1 MFNNR
6 LKMHFFTK
14 ITLFLQKIIK
24 ISFLFNAKSYILKGL
39 GKNNIENTFILIYN
53 QYIEVIMEKLIL
65 LDSNSLINRAYYA
78 LPNLTN
84 HSGQYTGAIFGYLN
98 MLIKIVDTYK
108 PTHII
113 ATFDRK
119 APTFRKKIYDGYKAT
134 RKPMPHELASQLA
147 PLKEIIA
154 AMNIP
159 IVEMDGYEA
168 DDIIGTIAKKFDVQT
183 FIVTGD
189 KDSLQLIDDTT
200 TVLLTKKGITE
211 IAYYDEKAL
220 KEEGLVPSQIIDLKS
235 LMGDASDNI
244 PGVAGVGEKTARDLL
259 AKYST
264 LDGVYEHIDE
274 IKGKLQ
280 EKLLTNRDT
289 AYLSYK
295 LATINTHSPVDI
307 TLEEAKF
314 DYPPFSGEVKRL
326 LKALELTKIIDRL
339 QFDGETTAYANEVQ
353 HELPQTVDIDSEE
366 GLAEVL
372 SKIIMQGKF
381 SFSLSKKITIATEG
395 ECFNIVIA
403 ENLLGEGI
411 DYNAFIS
418 AMKGIFE
425 SEKIKKT
432 CYDIK
437 NVMHILMQNDVTLK
451 GAENDVLLK
460 AYLVDANR
468 NYKSEEEL
476 FNAYNLPEGDE
487 AALIQLID
495 DILDKELGERGLTKL
510 YKELELPLVEVLFE
524 MEKEGFR
531 VDLDILNEL
540 NKKYSEELDGL
551 LKEIIDYAGKPFNVN
566 STKQLASVLFE
577 DLGLKTG
584 KKTKTGYSTN
594 VEVLNSIKNQHP
606 IVPLILR
613 QRELAKLKSTY
624 LDGILPLIDSNQK
637 IHTVFKQTVT
647 ATGRLSSTEPNLQNI
662 PIRRSE
668 GKQIRKMFVASPN
681 NVLVCADYSQIELR
695 LMAQFS
701 GDETMIDAFNN
712 DIDIHATTASKV
724 FGVPLEM
731 VTPDM
736 RRQAKA
742 VNFGIIYG
750 ISDFGL
756 SEDLGIPVYK
766 ARDFIAGY
774 FATYPKVKQ
783 YMDKC
788 VEIAKQQGY
797 VTTYMNR
804 RREIP
809 ELKSSNY
816 NLRSFGER
824 VAMNMPL
831 QGSASDI
838 IKLAMLKVHKALK
851 EGGFKAKLIMQVHD
865 ELIIDCPVDEAQ
877 QVKKILVECMENN
890 TPDFKVKLVAECSA
904 GNNWLE
910 AK

>member
-1 MFNNR
+1 MD
-6 LKMHFFTK
+6 
-14 ITLFLQKIIK
+14 
-24 ISFLFNAKSYILKGL
+24 
-39 GKNNIENTFILIYN
+39 
-53 QYIEVIMEKLIL
+53 KLIL

-98 MLIKIVDTYK
+98 MLLKIVDTYK

-119 APTFRKKIYDGYKAT
+119 APTFRKQIYEGYKAT

-159 IVEMDGYEA
+159 ILEMDGYEA
-168 DDIIGTIAKKFDVQT
+168 DDIIGTLAKKFDTQT

-189 KDSLQLIDDTT
+189 KDSLQLIDSTT
-200 TVLLTKKGITE
+200 TVLLTKKGISE

-220 KEEGLVPSQIIDLKS
+220 SEEGLVPSQIIDLKS

-244 PGVAGVGEKTARDLL
+244 PGVAGVGEKTAKDLL

-264 LDGVYEHIDE
+264 LDGVYEHLDE
-274 IKGKLQ
+274 IKGKLHD
-280 EKLLTNRDT
+280 KLAENKDT
-289 AYLSYK
+289 AYLSYE
-295 LATINTHSPVDI
+295 LATINTHSPVEI

-339 QFDGETTAYANEVQ
+339 EFDGEENSAVSLIQAEI
-353 HELPQTVDIDSEE
+353 PQAQEINSQE
-366 GLAEVL
+366 GLSQVISKVL
-372 SKIIMQGKF
+372 MQGKF
-381 SFSLSKKITIATEG
+381 AFSLSKRITIAVDD
-395 ECFNIVIA
+395 ECYYIAIA
-403 ENLLGEGI
+403 ENLLDEGI
-411 DYNAFIS
+411 DYNAFIDS
-418 AMKGIFE
+418 MKGIFE
-425 SEKIKKT
+425 SEKIKKI
-432 CYDIK
+432 CYDSK
-437 NVMHILMQNDVTLK
+437 NIMHILMQNDVSLK
-451 GAENDVLLK
+451 GADSDVLLK
-460 AYLVDANR
+460 AYLIDANR

-476 FNAYNLPEGDE
+476 FNAYNLPEGED
-487 AALIQLID
+487 AALIQYID
-495 DILDKELGERGLTKL
+495 TILDRELKEKNLIRL
-510 YKELELPLVEVLFE
+510 YEELELPLVQVLFD

-540 NKKYSEELDGL
+540 KDKYSQELDGL

-624 LDGILPLIDSNQK
+624 LDGILPLIDSRQK
-637 IHTVFKQTVT
+637 IHTIFKQTVT

-662 PIRRSE
+662 PIRKSE
-668 GKQIRKMFVASPN
+668 GKQIRKMFIASPG

-701 GDETMIDAFNN
+701 GDETMLDAFNN
-712 DIDIHATTASKV
+712 NIDIHATTASKV
-724 FGVPLEM
+724 FGVPIEM
-731 VTPDM
+731 VTADM

-774 FATYPKVKQ
+774 FATYPKVKE
-783 YMDKC
+783 YMNKC
-788 VEIAKQQGY
+788 VETAKEQGY
-797 VTTYMNR
+797 VTTDMNR

-851 EGGFKAKLIMQVHD
+851 DGGYKAKLIMQVHD
-865 ELIIDCPVDEAQ
+865 ELIIDCPYDEVQ
-877 QVKKILVECMENN
+877 QVKEILVDCMQNN
-890 TPDFKVKLVAECSA
+890 TPDFKVKLVAECGF

>member
-1 MFNNR
+1 MD
-6 LKMHFFTK
+6 
-14 ITLFLQKIIK
+14 
-24 ISFLFNAKSYILKGL
+24 
-39 GKNNIENTFILIYN
+39 
-53 QYIEVIMEKLIL
+53 KLIL

-98 MLIKIVDTYK
+98 MLLKIVDTYK

-119 APTFRKKIYDGYKAT
+119 APTFRKQIYEGYKAT
-134 RKPMPHELASQLA
+134 RKPMPHELASQLE

-159 IVEMDGYEA
+159 ILEMDGYEA
-168 DDIIGTIAKKFDVQT
+168 DDIIGTLAKKFDTQT

-189 KDSLQLIDDTT
+189 KDSLQLIDPTT
-200 TVLLTKKGITE
+200 TVLLTKKGISE

-220 KEEGLVPSQIIDLKS
+220 SEEGLVPSQIIDLKS

-244 PGVAGVGEKTARDLL
+244 PGVAGVGEKTAKDLL

-264 LDGVYEHIDE
+264 LDGVYEHLDE
-274 IKGKLQ
+274 IKGKLHD
-280 EKLLTNRDT
+280 KLAENKDT
-289 AYLSYK
+289 AYLSYE
-295 LATINTHSPVDI
+295 LATINTHSPVEI

-339 QFDGETTAYANEVQ
+339 EFDGEENSAASLIQAEI
-353 HELPQTVDIDSEE
+353 PQAQEINSQE
-366 GLAEVL
+366 GLSQVI
-372 SKIIMQGKF
+372 SKILMQGKF
-381 SFSLSKKITIATEG
+381 AFSLSKRITIAVDD
-395 ECFNIVIA
+395 ECYYIAIA
-403 ENLLGEGI
+403 ENLLDEGI
-411 DYNAFIS
+411 DYNAFIDS
-418 AMKGIFE
+418 MKGIFE
-425 SEKIKKT
+425 SEKIKKI
-432 CYDIK
+432 CYDSK
-437 NVMHILMQNDVTLK
+437 NIMHILMQNDVSLK
-451 GAENDVLLK
+451 GADSDVLLK
-460 AYLVDANR
+460 AYLIDANR

-476 FNAYNLPEGDE
+476 FNAYNLPEGED
-487 AALIQLID
+487 AALIQYID
-495 DILDKELGERGLTKL
+495 TILDRELKEKNLVRL
-510 YKELELPLVEVLFE
+510 YEELELPLVQVLFD

-540 NKKYSEELDGL
+540 KDKYSQELDGL

-624 LDGILPLIDSNQK
+624 LDGILPLIDSRQK
-637 IHTVFKQTVT
+637 IHTIFKQTVT

-662 PIRRSE
+662 PIRKSE
-668 GKQIRKMFVASPN
+668 GKQIRKMFIASPG

-701 GDETMIDAFNN
+701 GDETMLDAFNN
-712 DIDIHATTASKV
+712 NIDIHATTASKV
-724 FGVPLEM
+724 FGVPIEM
-731 VTPDM
+731 VTADM

-774 FATYPKVKQ
+774 FATYPKVKE
-783 YMDKC
+783 YMNKC
-788 VEIAKQQGY
+788 VETAKEQGY

-851 EGGFKAKLIMQVHD
+851 DGGYKAKLIMQVHD
-865 ELIIDCPVDEAQ
+865 ELIIDCPNDEVQ
-877 QVKKILVECMENN
+877 QVKEILVDCMQNN
-890 TPDFKVKLVAECSA
+890 TPDFKVKLVAECGF

>member
-1 MFNNR
+1 MD
-6 LKMHFFTK
+6 
-14 ITLFLQKIIK
+14 
-24 ISFLFNAKSYILKGL
+24 
-39 GKNNIENTFILIYN
+39 
-53 QYIEVIMEKLIL
+53 KLIL

-98 MLIKIVDTYK
+98 MLLKIVDTYK

-119 APTFRKKIYDGYKAT
+119 APTFRKQIYEGYKAT
-134 RKPMPHELASQLA
+134 RKPMPHELASQLE

-159 IVEMDGYEA
+159 ILEMDGYEA
-168 DDIIGTIAKKFDVQT
+168 DDIIGTLAKKFDTQT

-189 KDSLQLIDDTT
+189 KDSLQLIDPTT
-200 TVLLTKKGITE
+200 TVLLTKKGISE

-220 KEEGLVPSQIIDLKS
+220 SEEGLVPSQIIDLKS

-244 PGVAGVGEKTARDLL
+244 PGVAGVGEKTAKDLL

-264 LDGVYEHIDE
+264 LDGVYEHLDE
-274 IKGKLQ
+274 IKGKLHD
-280 EKLLTNRDT
+280 KLAENKDT
-289 AYLSYK
+289 AYLSYE
-295 LATINTHSPVDI
+295 LATINTHSPVEI

-339 QFDGETTAYANEVQ
+339 EFDGEENSAASLIQAEI
-353 HELPQTVDIDSEE
+353 PQAQEINSQE
-366 GLAEVL
+366 GLSQVI
-372 SKIIMQGKF
+372 SKILMQGKF
-381 SFSLSKKITIATEG
+381 AFSLSKRITIAVDDA
-395 ECFNIVIA
+395 CYYIAIA
-403 ENLLGEGI
+403 ENLLDEGI
-411 DYNAFIS
+411 DYNAFIDS
-418 AMKGIFE
+418 MKGIFE
-425 SEKIKKT
+425 SEKIKKI
-432 CYDIK
+432 CYDSK
-437 NVMHILMQNDVTLK
+437 NIMHILMQNDVSLK
-451 GAENDVLLK
+451 GADSDVLLK
-460 AYLVDANR
+460 AYLIDANR

-476 FNAYNLPEGDE
+476 FNAYNLPEGED
-487 AALIQLID
+487 AALIQYID
-495 DILDKELGERGLTKL
+495 TILDRELKEKNLVRL
-510 YKELELPLVEVLFE
+510 YEELELPLVQVLFD

-540 NKKYSEELDGL
+540 KDKYSQELDGL

-624 LDGILPLIDSNQK
+624 LDGILPLIDSRQK
-637 IHTVFKQTVT
+637 IHTIFKQTVT

-662 PIRRSE
+662 PIRKSE
-668 GKQIRKMFVASPN
+668 GKQIRKMFIASPG

-701 GDETMIDAFNN
+701 GDETMLDAFNN
-712 DIDIHATTASKV
+712 NIDIHATTASKV
-724 FGVPLEM
+724 FGVPIEM
-731 VTPDM
+731 VTADM

-774 FATYPKVKQ
+774 FATYPKVKE
-783 YMDKC
+783 YMNKC
-788 VEIAKQQGY
+788 VETAKEQGY

-851 EGGFKAKLIMQVHD
+851 DGGYKAKLIMQVHD
-865 ELIIDCPVDEAQ
+865 ELIIDCPNDEVQ
-877 QVKKILVECMENN
+877 QVKEILVDCMQNN
-890 TPDFKVKLVAECSA
+890 TPDFKVKLVAECGF

>member
-1 MFNNR
+1 MD
-6 LKMHFFTK
+6 
-14 ITLFLQKIIK
+14 
-24 ISFLFNAKSYILKGL
+24 
-39 GKNNIENTFILIYN
+39 
-53 QYIEVIMEKLIL
+53 KLIL

-98 MLIKIVDTYK
+98 MLLKIVDTYK

-119 APTFRKKIYDGYKAT
+119 SPTFRKQIYEGYKAT

-159 IVEMDGYEA
+159 ILEMDGYEA
-168 DDIIGTIAKKFDVQT
+168 DDIIGTLAKKFDTQT

-189 KDSLQLIDDTT
+189 KDSLQLIDSTT
-200 TVLLTKKGITE
+200 TVLLTKKGISE

-220 KEEGLVPSQIIDLKS
+220 SEEGLVPSQIIDLKS

-244 PGVAGVGEKTARDLL
+244 PGVAGVGEKTAKDLL

-264 LDGVYEHIDE
+264 LDGVYEHLDE
-274 IKGKLQ
+274 IKGKLHD
-280 EKLLTNRDT
+280 KLAENKDT
-289 AYLSYK
+289 AYLSYE
-295 LATINTHSPVDI
+295 LATINTHSPVEI

-339 QFDGETTAYANEVQ
+339 EFDGEENSAASLIQAEI
-353 HELPQTVDIDSEE
+353 PQAQEINSQE
-366 GLAEVL
+366 GLSQVISKVL
-372 SKIIMQGKF
+372 MQGKF
-381 SFSLSKKITIATEG
+381 AFSLSKRITIAVDD
-395 ECFNIVIA
+395 ECYYIAIA
-403 ENLLGEGI
+403 ENLLDEGI
-411 DYNAFIS
+411 DYNAFIDS
-418 AMKGIFE
+418 MKGIFE
-425 SEKIKKT
+425 SEKIKKI
-432 CYDIK
+432 CYDSK
-437 NVMHILMQNDVTLK
+437 NIMHILMQNDVSLK
-451 GAENDVLLK
+451 GADSDVLLK
-460 AYLVDANR
+460 AYLIDANR

-476 FNAYNLPEGDE
+476 FNAYNLPEGED
-487 AALIQLID
+487 AALIQYID
-495 DILDKELGERGLTKL
+495 TILDRELKEKNLVRL
-510 YKELELPLVEVLFE
+510 YEELELPLVQVLFD

-540 NKKYSEELDGL
+540 KDKYSQELDGL

-624 LDGILPLIDSNQK
+624 LDGIQPLIDSRQK
-637 IHTVFKQTVT
+637 IHTIFKQTVT

-662 PIRRSE
+662 PIRKNE
-668 GKQIRKMFVASPN
+668 GKQIRKMFIASPG

-701 GDETMIDAFNN
+701 GDETMLEAFNN
-712 DIDIHATTASKV
+712 NIDIHATTASKV
-724 FGVPLEM
+724 FGVPIEM
-731 VTPDM
+731 VTADM

-774 FATYPKVKQ
+774 FATYPKVKE
-783 YMDKC
+783 YMNKC
-788 VEIAKQQGY
+788 VETAKEQGY

-851 EGGFKAKLIMQVHD
+851 DGGYKAKLIMQVHD
-865 ELIIDCPVDEAQ
+865 ELIIDCPYDEVQ
-877 QVKKILVECMENN
+877 QVKEILIDCMQNN
-890 TPDFKVKLVAECSA
+890 TPDFKVKLVAECGF